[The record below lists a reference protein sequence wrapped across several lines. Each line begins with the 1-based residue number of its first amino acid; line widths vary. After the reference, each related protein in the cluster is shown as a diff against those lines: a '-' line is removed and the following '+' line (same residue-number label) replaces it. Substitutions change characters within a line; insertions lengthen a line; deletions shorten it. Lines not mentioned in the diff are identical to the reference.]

1 MTRAILSLPLLVL
14 LASAPLALAG
24 CLYTDVRTPLAYNSA
39 TPGDVGGALGKEV
52 HGRACN
58 YIFLYLLAFGD
69 GGYDAAVKDAQQ
81 TSGASLIAD
90 VKADTSI
97 VNVLSVYQRQ
107 CTEVTG
113 RAAMTAQA
121 APVPAP
127 AASK

>member
-1 MTRAILSLPLLVL
+1 MTRAILCLSLLV
-14 LASAPLALAG
+14 SLAG

-39 TPGDVGGALGKEV
+39 TPGDVGGNLGQEV

-58 YIFLYLLAFGD
+58 YIFAYLLAFGD

-81 TSGASLIAD
+81 SSGATLLAD

-97 VNVLSVYQRQ
+97 VNVLSIYQRQ

-113 RAAMTAQA
+113 RVAQQA
-121 APVPAP
+121 APPP
-127 AASK
+127 AAAGK